1 MLRRWIVFVS
11 AFALSIAITSACPAQ
26 SAPHPQ
32 WNGTWASSPMLAD
45 SGFSAHPF
53 SATTLREVV
62 HVSAGGSQVRVRFTN
77 ACGLDQ
83 LILRDAH
90 VALSAGGDAIQPG
103 TDHAL
108 TFGGSNT
115 ISIPPGAEMYSDP
128 VALDVPPLSNVSVSF
143 FLPPQIMRAETYH
156 DPAHQ
161 DNFIADGDQA
171 SAASLAQSTTVDAWY
186 FVDGVDVNAAGSSHS
201 VVTLGDSITDG
212 AHSTLNGNDRWPDVL
227 AARLQHHPAFKGV
240 GVLNQAI
247 DGNRLLNDRAGPS
260 ALARLD
266 RDVLSQNGA
275 RYLIILESIND
286 IGRLKRITGPQDK
299 IDTQQ
304 IEVGLRQ
311 IAEAAREHGMK
322 VYGATLLPFQ
332 GANYYSEKE
341 EQMREAVNN
350 WIRTSGTF
358 DGMIDFDKIMRDP
371 QNPLQLNPLYN
382 SGDHL
387 HPNDAGYKA
396 MGEGIDLSL
405 FK

>member
-1 MLRRWIVFVS
+1 MLRRWIGFVS
-11 AFALSIAITSACPAQ
+11 VFALPFAIASACPAQ
-26 SAPHPQ
+26 TQSQPQ
-32 WNGTWASSPMLAD
+32 WNGTWANSPMLAP
-45 SGFSAHPF
+45 SGFAVHPF

-62 HVSAGGSQVRVRFTN
+62 HISVGGSRVRVRFTN
-77 ACGLDQ
+77 AYGLDQ
-83 LILRDAH
+83 LIIRDAH
-90 VALSAGGDAIQPG
+90 VAFSAGGNTIQPG

-108 TFGGSNT
+108 TFGGANT
-115 ISIPPGAEMYSDP
+115 ISIPPGAEIFSDP
-128 VALDVPPLSNVSVSF
+128 VTLDVPPLSNLAISF

-156 DPAHQ
+156 ETAHQ

-171 SAASLAQSTTVDAWY
+171 SAASLPQPTTTESWY
-186 FVDGVDVNAAGSSHS
+186 LLDGVDVNAVAGSRSI
-201 VVTLGDSITDG
+201 VILGDSITDG
-212 AHSTLNGNDRWPDVL
+212 DHSTLNGNDRWPDVL
-227 AARLQHHPAFKGV
+227 AARLQHGPALQTV
-240 GVLNQAI
+240 GVLNKAI
-247 DGNRLLNDRAGPS
+247 DGNRVLNDQAGPN

-266 RDVLSQNGA
+266 RDILSQDGA
-275 RYLIILESIND
+275 HYLIILESIND
-286 IGRLKRITGPQDK
+286 IGRLKRTTGPQDN

-304 IEVGLRQ
+304 IEEGLRQ

-350 WIRTSGTF
+350 WIRTSETF
-358 DGMIDFDKIMRDP
+358 DGVIDFDKITRDP

-396 MGEGIDLSL
+396 MGGSIDLAL

>member
-1 MLRRWIVFVS
+1 MLRRWIGFVS
-11 AFALSIAITSACPAQ
+11 AFVLPFAITSACPAQ
-26 SAPHPQ
+26 KQPQPQ

-45 SGFSAHPF
+45 FGFSAHPF
-53 SATTLREVV
+53 SATTLREIV

-77 ACGLDQ
+77 AFGLDQ

-108 TFGGSNT
+108 TFGGANT

-128 VALDVPPLSNVSVSF
+128 VTLDVPPLSNVAVSF

-171 SAASLAQSTTVDAWY
+171 AAASLAQPTTIESWY
-186 FVDGVDVNAAGSSHS
+186 FLNGVDVNAVEGSRS
-201 VVTLGDSITDG
+201 VLTLGDSITDG
-212 AHSTLNGNDRWPDVL
+212 AHSTLNGNDRWPDAL
-227 AARLQHHPAFKGV
+227 AARLQQNAGLEHV
-240 GVLNQAI
+240 GVLNEAI
-247 DGNRLLNDRAGPS
+247 DGNRLLNDQAGPN

-266 RDVLSQNGA
+266 RDILSQSGA

-286 IGRLKRITGPQDK
+286 IGRLHRITAPQDNV
-299 IDTQQ
+299 DLQQ
-304 IEVGLRQ
+304 IEEGLRQ

-358 DGMIDFDKIMRDP
+358 DGVIDFDKITRDP
-371 QNPLQLNPLYN
+371 RNPLQLNPLYN

-396 MGEGIDLSL
+396 MGGGIDLAL